1 MISSAKQTDYC
12 QDLESSTLRSHEYCS
27 SDDFCWHQHSP
38 LYLVSLLIPSAGW
51 IMKAWETSEEDI
63 LAYAGLDALV
73 FIRIFVFS
81 IRIFG
86 ISALLCIFVL
96 LPINYTSAK
105 FQPGDFSR
113 IASESLDIFTIL
125 HIPGGSKRL
134 WAHVFALYVITGAAC
149 FLLYFEYKHI
159 AERRLAV
166 FNNSLPRPN
175 HFTIL
180 VRGIPISDK
189 NSLSDTV
196 ERFFTQ
202 YYPLTYHSHQMIYRT
217 GRVQA
222 LMDDAEKIYKKIVHF
237 KSQNNFQRQ
246 AHPVGCLGLCGRKM
260 DPLDLYTKK
269 LELVERNARHGNSDH
284 FQEAKE
290 LPAAFVSFK
299 SRISATVAA
308 QVRQSSNPM
317 LWMTELAPEPED
329 VYWSN
334 LSIPCR
340 QLWFRKIVVLL
351 GSIALSF
358 VFFIPVAFVQGLSQ
372 LDQLQRYFPFLHKV
386 LRTKFASQFITGYL
400 PSVIQQLFMYT
411 IPPIMMFFS
420 AIQGCVSY
428 SGKKKSACAKMI
440 YFSVWNLFFVN
451 VLSGSVIGQ
460 INTIIS
466 NPKELPNRLAKQV
479 PIQATFFTTYI
490 LTSGYASLSSE
501 LLQLFSLISNVCT
514 LCTSKSTRV
523 AQSVPSF
530 PYHQEIP
537 KVLLFGLLGFTCSVL
552 APLILPILLLYF
564 SLGFII
570 YRNQVLNVY
579 CYKYDTGGQY
589 WPVVHNGTIFS
600 LILTQVIALGVFG
613 VKKFP
618 LASGLMVPL
627 IVFSLLFN
635 EYCRQRFYHIFE
647 NYSAEILIDKDREDD
662 QSGQLDNFLET
673 LDSKYLHPTLQ
684 PVELSD
690 SENNKEDLLIHKKR
704 PILPLGKRHGVFCPH
719 IEVGIPLRGSW
730 TFMRFYNK
738 MDKC

>member
-1 MISSAKQTDYC
+1 MNIAALMTSAGINIALCILFLCLYSILRKQPSNFSVYFPRKLAEEQLKK
-12 QDLESSTLRSHEYCS
+12 QDS
-27 SDDFCWHQHSP
+27 F
-38 LYLVSLLIPSAGW
+38 SLDRLIPSAGW

-479 PIQATFFTTYI
+479 PIQ
-490 LTSGYASLSSE
+490 
-501 LLQLFSLISNVCT
+501 
-514 LCTSKSTRV
+514 
-523 AQSVPSF
+523 
-530 PYHQEIP
+530 
-537 KVLLFGLLGFTCSVL
+537 
-552 APLILPILLLYF
+552 
-564 SLGFII
+564 
-570 YRNQVLNVY
+570 VLNVY

-690 SENNKEDLLIHKKR
+690 SENNKEVNAISEGNLRTSMINY
-704 PILPLGKRHGVFCPH
+704 PLFRIFHLSRLKEIYLWLSMTLSYQERRV
-719 IEVGIPLRGSW
+719 S
-730 TFMRFYNK
+730 K
-738 MDKC
+738 